1 MKFVVKFFIILVL
14 FLLTNC
20 AYNEGVIQ
28 KDNTSYLKLT
38 GDTKNIS
45 LQIDDGKEIQLTE
58 ILDNTVY
65 EIEPGTHVI
74 TVRRNSEIIVQ
85 RKLYFDNQI
94 TKEVKVK

>member
-1 MKFVVKFFIILVL
+1 MKLAINCVMILVF

-28 KDNTSYLKLT
+28 KDNTAYLKLT
-38 GDTKNIS
+38 GNTENIS

-74 TVRRNSEIIVQ
+74 TIRRYSEIIVQ

>member
-1 MKFVVKFFIILVL
+1 MKSAIKIFIILIFC
-14 FLLTNC
+14 FLNNC

-38 GDTKNIS
+38 GNTENIS
-45 LQIDDGKEIQLTE
+45 LQIDDGKEIQLSE

-65 EIEPGTHVI
+65 EIDPGTHII
-74 TVRRNSEIIVQ
+74 TIRRNSEIIVQ